1 MRIKLTG
8 EGAAMPESARR
19 AARILLPIIAV
30 AMIAAAVLLIWPE
43 LNAEM
48 NFERARGAVTGEG
61 APDMGAAMDLN
72 PDTVAWLSVEG
83 TPIDHPIVQPPA
95 NRHRDWYLRHAYDGT
110 ASAMGTPYLD
120 ARATP
125 GGTIELV
132 YAHNDRTGGLFHS
145 IANADR
151 QKGLDRIGRAIWTTK
166 EGATEF
172 RPLFSIK
179 VDKTYAPIQ
188 GFGLDG
194 DDVPSLIDEL
204 SEDAV
209 ATVSGWEEEASRAGR
224 LLALSTC
231 ANGTFGGRQR
241 VICIFSAPGRHEAES
256 GAEEGEPS
264 VTDSGI
270 GGSAGRLGC

>member
-48 NFERARGAVTGEG
+48 NFERARNAVTGEG
-61 APDMGAAMDLN
+61 APNMGAAMDLN

-83 TPIDHPIVQPPA
+83 TPIDHPIVQPPG

-110 ASAMGTPYLD
+110 ASVMGTPYLD

-194 DDVPSLIDEL
+194 DEVPSLIDEL

-256 GAEEGEPS
+256 GAEEGGPS

-270 GGSAGRLGC
+270 

>member
-48 NFERARGAVTGEG
+48 NFERARDAVTGEG

-83 TPIDHPIVQPPA
+83 TPIDHPIVQPPG

-110 ASAMGTPYLD
+110 ASVMGTPYLD

-188 GFGLDG
+188 RFGLDE

-256 GAEEGEPS
+256 GAEEGGPS

-270 GGSAGRLGC
+270 

>member
-30 AMIAAAVLLIWPE
+30 AMIVAAVLLIWPE

-48 NFERARGAVTGEG
+48 NFERARDAVTGEG
-61 APDMGAAMDLN
+61 APDMGAALDLN

-83 TPIDHPIVQPPA
+83 TPIDHPIVQSHG
-95 NRHRDWYLRHAYDGT
+95 NRHRDWYLRHAYDGS
-110 ASAMGTPYLD
+110 ASVMGTPYLD

-125 GGTIELV
+125 DGTIELV

-188 GFGLDG
+188 GFGLDE
-194 DDVPSLIDEL
+194 DEVPSLIDEL

-209 ATVSGWEEEASRAGR
+209 ATASGWKKEASKAGR

-231 ANGTFGGRQR
+231 ANGTFGGNER
-241 VICIFSAPGRHEAES
+241 VICIFSAPGRNEAKGGTE
-256 GAEEGEPS
+256 EEGPS
-264 VTDSGI
+264 ITDSSI
-270 GGSAGRLGC
+270 